1 MVGKYLSAGAASGS
15 QWIAAGYLLAPLAVG
30 SLFGGAFACLIR
42 VFGWPANVISIAPI
56 SAMFGVLSYVVVMAI
71 DPMISGS
78 FTPRAVWSGIVIALI
93 ATWPIALVIGP
104 MLCTYMVQLRRG
116 RKILKDSTVIL
127 VSVLCLISEV
137 VFVYVFFECDVAEA
151 GSCKKPAACASRQ
164 RSGPGTVA

>member
-42 VFGWPANVISIAPI
+42 VFGRPANVISIAPI

-71 DPMISGS
+71 DPMISGN

-104 MLCTYMVQLRRG
+104 MFCTYMVQLRRG
-116 RKILKDSTVIL
+116 RKI
-127 VSVLCLISEV
+127 
-137 VFVYVFFECDVAEA
+137 
-151 GSCKKPAACASRQ
+151 
-164 RSGPGTVA
+164 